1 MHRRLRWG
9 NVARTAAAVA
19 VVAAVVA
26 WPRLAPPDPAMP
38 GNEAAPL
45 AGDEPAWTPPRAS
58 GREDGQARSR
68 RERTPK
74 GRSAG
79 RRKRS
84 QGTGRGAG
92 DRRKGRRAERRGRG
106 AKRNGAG
113 SRRVGSRGT
122 KGDGSG
128 QAGPADGTGRGGPPD
143 RNESGA
149 PGEGAGGGPGDGG
162 AGGAPGGGGVGGAPG
177 GGGRAG
183 SRGAEAGIVG
193 RPMGP
198 GVAEPGGRSNQ
209 QRATRPRRSSGSR
222 AARPRRRRR
231 GPWRGCRRSARRSS
245 RPDLGR

>member
-9 NVARTAAAVA
+9 NVARTAGAVA

-74 GRSAG
+74 GRQ
-79 RRKRS
+79 KRS

-106 AKRNGAG
+106 AKRNGSG

-122 KGDGSG
+122 KGEGSG
-128 QAGPADGTGRGGPPD
+128 RAGPADGTGRGGPPD

-149 PGEGAGGGPGDGG
+149 PGGGAGGGPGDGG

-177 GGGRAG
+177 GGGVG
-183 SRGAEAGIVG
+183 RGAPAGWRREIVG
-193 RPMGP
+193 RPMRP
-198 GVAEPGGRSNQ
+198 GVAGPEAVAGSNQ
-209 QRATRPRRSSGSR
+209 SGATARDP
-222 AARPRRRRR
+222 AATEF
-231 GPWRGCRRSARRSS
+231 GFEG
-245 RPDLGR
+245 G